1 MSHVFS
7 ELLKQVKTQF
17 KFNKKLQILRE
28 MTQRMKSKEN
38 CKSLRLAKE
47 KIAQI
52 LKVEN
57 VLKSS
62 KVSQVVC

>member
-1 MSHVFS
+1 MF
-7 ELLKQVKTQF
+7 ECLMFFRTVKTQF
-17 KFNKKLQILRE
+17 NFNKKLQILRE
-28 MTQRMKSKEN
+28 MTQRIKSKEN
-38 CKSLRLAKE
+38 CKSSRLAKE

-52 LKVEN
+52 LKEEN